1 MARQRPPREIPPPL
15 ELECLRVLWKLG
27 PCGVREV
34 RRALLPA
41 RELAYTTVM
50 TVLDR
55 LVRRGAAERRKRGR
69 AFVYE
74 AALSRE
80 VLRRAAVN
88 ELLENFF
95 DGSARELMAYLGEQ
109 RQQPAAAAA
118 AATAGGG
125 PAPAAVQ
132 AEGESYPTA
141 GEMLGSAMRA
151 AASAPAPGDDA
162 AEAKPESGDETPL
175 DPTLL

>member
-27 PCGVREV
+27 PAGVREV
-34 RRALLPA
+34 REALLPA

-50 TVLDR
+50 TVLER
-55 LVRRGAAERRKRGR
+55 LVQRGAAGRHKRGR
-69 AFVYE
+69 SFVYE

-88 ELLENFF
+88 ELLVNFF
-95 DGSARELMAYLGEQ
+95 DGSARELMAYVGA
-109 RQQPAAAAA
+109 QQPAAAAA
-118 AATAGGG
+118 AAGAGAGTAT
-125 PAPAAVQ
+125 ATVQ
-132 AEGESYPTA
+132 AAENPIPTA

-151 AASAPAPGDDA
+151 ASPGPARA
-162 AEAKPESGDETPL
+162 AGPAQAEPKPEDETPL